1 MRIAMTENVKDL
13 IRKAEEF
20 TKQEKFEE
28 AIKILEILFSN
39 HPKSSH
45 IRKNLVDSLFAYG
58 GYLNDEFTLQYKK
71 AQEIFKKIIK
81 IDPANY
87 RAHYNLG
94 IAHFNLENMKQAKEC
109 YEEAIKIKPDYKHCF
124 YNLGL
129 IFEQEGNFP
138 EALKYYERALEIDS
152 NFPYANNARNHIL
165 SNLDELNKS
174 KAMTTKLPNLDKV
187 KSLLGMS
194 KRIKIDMIQSL
205 LNLEREKLID
215 LIIEWG
221 QKYDFKIDGDYLIIN
236 KESLPNLLKS
246 LENQK

>member
-1 MRIAMTENVKDL
+1 MAENINDL
-13 IRKAEEF
+13 IKKAEEF
-20 TKQEKFEE
+20 TKQEKFED
-28 AIKILEILFSN
+28 AIKILEKLFSN
-39 HPKSSH
+39 HPKSTH

-71 AQEIFKKIIK
+71 AQKMFNKILRIE
-81 IDPANY
+81 PSNY

-129 IFEQEGNFP
+129 ILEQEGNFL
-138 EALKYYERALEIDS
+138 EALKYYEKALEIDS
-152 NFPYANNARNHIL
+152 NFPYARNARNHIL

-174 KAMTTKLPNLDKV
+174 KAMTAKLANLDQV
-187 KSLLGMS
+187 KALLKMS
-194 KRIKIDMIQSL
+194 KRIKIDMIQNL
-205 LNLEREKLID
+205 LNLEREKLIE

-221 QKYDFKIDGDYLIIN
+221 KKYDFEIDGDYLIIN
-236 KESLPNLLKS
+236 KKSLPNLLKS
-246 LENQK
+246 LENQN